1 MLGRQLP
8 CSQDTLTYSLA
19 GQSACFAPRTA
30 HQCLKEVCMH
40 HCGQQLQQPG
50 ARRNALGAGRDQPD
64 LPRHATAT
72 PRPSVRRA
80 LRRACEPAAARPA
93 RPSAGLLD
101 FCPASAA
108 AAAKIPRRA
117 AGPETL
123 PGTHPSLLLGGVNG
137 AGPVPVGLAAAV
149 FIRLTQQHHRGG
161 RAAMKSL
168 PTPPSSNHPLCM
180 SGCMRAPPPPN
191 WVPAPHPAAVRAAPH
206 ALGPLPHQAGGCA
219 SRSATAV

>member
-1 MLGRQLP
+1 MLTTH
-8 CSQDTLTYSLA
+8 TLTYSLA
-19 GQSACFAPRTA
+19 WQSACFAPRTA
-30 HQCLKEVCMH
+30 HQCLKEVCMP

-108 AAAKIPRRA
+108 AAAKIPA
-117 AGPETL
+117 ATGR
-123 PGTHPSLLLGGVNG
+123 G
-137 AGPVPVGLAAAV
+137 AGDAPGDASKSAPWRGEWCGSDACWPGSCSIHAPNIAAY
-149 FIRLTQQHHRGG
+149 RG

-168 PTPPSSNHPLCM
+168 PTPPSLNHPLCM
-180 SGCMRAPPPPN
+180 SGCMCAPPPPS
-191 WVPAPHPAAVRAAPH
+191 WVPPPCPAAVRAAPH
-206 ALGPLPHQAGGCA
+206 AAATP
-219 SRSATAV
+219 SRWMC